1 VIKPLL
7 KTVKGEAV
15 KSARDGGYA
24 GGGIKTVLNCDKDY
38 AFFAEYVVY

>member
-1 VIKPLL
+1 LQDVKKPLL

-24 GGGIKTVLNCDKDY
+24 
-38 AFFAEYVVY
+38 AAE